1 MTIQQR
7 NLMIRYYL
15 KITIRDLILKKG
27 YFIINLLGLVIGIT
41 AFTLIVLWIKTETSY
56 DEFHKHAND
65 IYRVD
70 YLLYEEGVL
79 EQHSASGSHP
89 IGREIKNAFPEV
101 LDYTRFYHTECLVK
115 YGDETFKERNI
126 LYAQSSFF
134 NLFSFPL
141 LHGKADTSLLA
152 LNHAVITEET
162 ARKYFGDENPMG
174 KLITIDGANDYQ
186 ITGIVKSIPQNSH
199 FEFDILLSYDNL
211 IQTSRRWDNSWVSE
225 RVYSYILLGP
235 NADVEAL
242 QAKLPQ
248 IPETFIGESM
258 KKAFYLLEYKLVKL
272 TDIHLHSSV
281 SNELEVNGSYR
292 NVYSLGIIAFLVLLI
307 AFINYLNLSTSRS
320 VERAFE
326 VGIRKVSGALKKDLI
341 LQFLTESVLLNLI
354 ALIVSFALV
363 FLLLPF
369 FKQLMQ
375 SPLQIDYLTIVLLF
389 FMLLSFTGHQGGNI
403 THGEDYLLEP
413 LPNSIKAALGYET
426 FEEKEIA
433 LNEENW
439 EETQLYEEVV
449 KPILNNKCVSCH
461 NPKKTKGELL
471 LHSKEGVLKGGEN
484 GEVLLFKNSHDS
496 ELFRRMILPKED
508 DEHMP
513 PEGKNQPTNEEIQVL
528 GAWIDAGHPFVGSI
542 KQVGIEKELFRSFF
556 PKKHDYDYP
565 NIEIAIVSKDSISFV
580 EKTGVHVDL
589 ISNSTNFLSV
599 SCINKPSF
607 IDNDF
612 EKLLSLKRN
621 IARLDLGGTKVTDA
635 LFEKLAQ
642 LPNLTVL
649 KLDNTSVTGKNI
661 KILSAL
667 EHLKSIN
674 LIGSKF
680 EKVHLEKL
688 SSFPKLARVYLYKT
702 KVDSTGVS
710 SLKNGQIKIDFGNY
724 ELPPIPSDSIV
735 Y

>member
-1 MTIQQR
+1 MEV
-7 NLMIRYYL
+7 L
-15 KITIRDLILKKG
+15 KQLLGRLHPLIVHLPIG
-27 YFIINLLGLVIGIT
+27 FILLGLLLQWYDRKQKEFKKVIS
-41 AFTLIVLWIKTETSY
+41 L
-56 DEFHKHAND
+56 
-65 IYRVD
+65 IYRWGGISAVLACSTG
-70 YLLYEEGVL
+70 YLQYLGEGYAFDTVKWHL
-79 EQHSASGSHP
+79 WSG
-89 IGREIKNAFPEV
+89 IA
-101 LDYTRFYHTECLVK
+101 T
-115 YGDETFKERNI
+115 
-126 LYAQSSFF
+126 A
-134 NLFSFPL
+134 LFSFL
-141 LHGKADTSLLA
+141 MYAKVAGLK
-152 LNHAVITEET
+152 
-162 ARKYFGDENPMG
+162 
-174 KLITIDGANDYQ
+174 
-186 ITGIVKSIPQNSH
+186 
-199 FEFDILLSYDNL
+199 
-211 IQTSRRWDNSWVSE
+211 
-225 RVYSYILLGP
+225 RVAIF
-235 NADVEAL
+235 
-242 QAKLPQ
+242 
-248 IPETFIGESM
+248 T
-258 KKAFYLLEYKLVKL
+258 
-272 TDIHLHSSV
+272 
-281 SNELEVNGSYR
+281 
-292 NVYSLGIIAFLVLLI
+292 
-307 AFINYLNLSTSRS
+307 
-320 VERAFE
+320 
-326 VGIRKVSGALKKDLI
+326 KVPIGAL
-341 LQFLTESVLLNLI
+341 S
-354 ALIVSFALV
+354 
-363 FLLLPF
+363 
-369 FKQLMQ
+369 
-375 SPLQIDYLTIVLLF
+375 LLF

-589 ISNSTNFLSV
+589 ISNSSNFLSV